1 MTTSTELPSVL
12 TMGDPA
18 GVGAEIAGKA
28 WLARQD
34 NRLRP
39 FFLLHDA
46 TWLDRLYRRL
56 GWTIPIVR
64 VHTGAD
70 AMTRFD
76 TALPV
81 LDTPLPSDIRPG
93 TADIQSASASV
104 GSINRAVDLVR
115 AGEAN
120 SLVTLPINKELLAAD
135 GFAYPGHTDYLR
147 HLGGVETV
155 VMLLWSPELTV
166 VPVTVHQ
173 PLSEA
178 IRDLTA
184 EKIIKTVRV
193 TATALS
199 DDFGKPAPRFAI
211 AGLNPHAGEGGL
223 LGPEEMTI
231 IGPAIETLRT
241 QGLAC
246 EGPLP
251 ADTMFHQDARQKYD
265 VAVCMYHDQ
274 ALIPIK
280 TLDFFGAVNVT
291 LGLPFIRTS
300 PDHGTA
306 YAIAGSGAANPS
318 SLIAAISL
326 AHRMADNRSA
336 KQAAA

>member
-1 MTTSTELPSVL
+1 MTSSTELPSVL

-28 WLARQD
+28 WLERQ
-34 NRLRP
+34 NSQLRP
-39 FFLLHDA
+39 FYLLHDA
-46 TWLDRLYRRL
+46 AWLDRQYRRL
-56 GWTIPIVR
+56 GWTIPIIR
-64 VHTGAD
+64 IHTGAE
-70 AMTRFD
+70 AMRQFG

-81 LDTPLPSDIRPG
+81 LDTPLAHDARLGI
-93 TADIQSASASV
+93 ADGRSAGAVV
-104 GSINRAVDLVR
+104 GSIDRAVDQVR

-135 GFAYPGHTDYLR
+135 GFAYPGHTDYLC

-155 VMLLWSPELTV
+155 VMMLWSPDLAV

-178 IRDLTA
+178 VRDLTA
-184 EKIIKTVRV
+184 DRIIKAVQV
-193 TATALS
+193 TAAALS
-199 DDFGKPAPRFAI
+199 RDFGKTTPRFAI

-223 LGPEEMTI
+223 LGSEEATI
-231 IGPAIETLRT
+231 IGPAIEILRSH
-241 QGLAC
+241 GLAC
-246 EGPLP
+246 DGPLP
-251 ADTMFHQDARQKYD
+251 ADTMFHHHARQKYD
-265 VAVCMYHDQ
+265 VAICMYHDQ

-306 YAIAGSGAANPS
+306 YAIAGTGTADPS
-318 SLIAAISL
+318 SLIAAITL
-326 AHRMADNRSA
+326 AHRMADNRSG
-336 KQAAA
+336 KQVAA